1 MTRPTL
7 SPNSVGYRIRNVG
20 HTLLSYALMLVSGVF
35 TAWGVN
41 GLINLAQFPHTSPVT
56 LVMAMVL
63 STIILMIVGTLYLLT
78 FLSIRHQSSRKE
90 KTRAVRKAR

>member
-20 HTLLSYALMLVSGVF
+20 HTLLSYVLMLVSGVF

-41 GLINLAQFPHTSPVT
+41 GLISLAQFPHTSYVT
-56 LVMAMVL
+56 MVMAMVL
-63 STIILMIVGTLYLLT
+63 STVIFMIVGTLYLLT
-78 FLSIRHQSSRKE
+78 FLSIRHQSVRKE
-90 KTRAVRKAR
+90 KTRDVGKAR